1 MQKWISEEFALVL
14 RTRDGGVSAFQGE
27 QRIRQQLQLSEF
39 NGRVSEVQISEL
51 RLQFLSIKSGG
62 KA

>member
-27 QRIRQQLQLSEF
+27 QRVRQQLQLSEF
-39 NGRVSEVQISEL
+39 NGRVSEV
-51 RLQFLSIKSGG
+51 
-62 KA
+62 